1 MALFWITVG
10 ALMGNVTDGTERDQW
25 NNVVI
30 AACTVPAGIVVAYA
44 AYYISTKEKKKE
56 KGENPDTLP
65 GTTGHTMVG
74 NNSVS
79 VLSKSNNLIF

>member
-56 KGENPDTLP
+56 KGEQPDTLP
-65 GTTGHTMVG
+65 GTTMVS

>member
-10 ALMGNVTDGTERDQW
+10 ALMGNITDGTERDQW

-44 AYYISTKEKKKE
+44 ASPYISENFY
-56 KGENPDTLP
+56 KGEPPEYEEIEPASKIKNADTL
-65 GTTGHTMVG
+65 
-74 NNSVS
+74 
-79 VLSKSNNLIF
+79 IF

>member
-30 AACTVPAGIVVAYA
+30 AACTVPAGIVVMYA
-44 AYYISTKEKKKE
+44 VWYISDKPPSYTKLNTEQTSESKN
-56 KGENPDTLP
+56 ENFNTN
-65 GTTGHTMVG
+65 T
-74 NNSVS
+74 
-79 VLSKSNNLIF
+79 LIF

>member
-44 AYYISTKEKKKE
+44 AYYISTKEDKKKDDE
-56 KGENPDTLP
+56 NQLGEP
-65 GTTGHTMVG
+65 GTTMVTD
-74 NNSVS
+74 NPVS
-79 VLSKSNNLIF
+79 IITKTNNLIF

>member
-10 ALMGNVTDGTERDQW
+10 ALMGNITDGTERDQW

-44 AYYISTKEKKKE
+44 ASPYISENFYKGKDTTDTNNDPPGYEKIDPALKIK
-56 KGENPDTLP
+56 NANTN
-65 GTTGHTMVG
+65 T
-74 NNSVS
+74 
-79 VLSKSNNLIF
+79 LIF

>member
-10 ALMGNVTDGTERDQW
+10 ALLGNVTDGTERDQW

-44 AYYISTKEKKKE
+44 AYYISTKEKKKA
-56 KGENPDTLP
+56 KGEKP
-65 GTTGHTMVG
+65 GTPTGTTMVTD
-74 NNSVS
+74 NPVS
-79 VLSKSNNLIF
+79 IIPKTNNLIF

>member
-44 AYYISTKEKKKE
+44 AYYISTKEEKKK
-56 KGENPDTLP
+56 KGEKTGNPT
-65 GTTGHTMVG
+65 GTTMVTD
-74 NNSVS
+74 NRVS
-79 VLSKSNNLIF
+79 IITKTNNLIF

>member
-44 AYYISTKEKKKE
+44 AYYISDKPPAYTKLVTERRSNTLTV
-56 KGENPDTLP
+56 ENNDSTKPNT
-65 GTTGHTMVG
+65 
-74 NNSVS
+74 
-79 VLSKSNNLIF
+79 LIF

>member
-56 KGENPDTLP
+56 KGEQPDTLP
-65 GTTGHTMVG
+65 GTTMLG

>member
-44 AYYISTKEKKKE
+44 AFYISDKPPDKPPAYTKLVTERRSNTLTV
-56 KGENPDTLP
+56 ENNDSIKPPNT
-65 GTTGHTMVG
+65 
-74 NNSVS
+74 
-79 VLSKSNNLIF
+79 LIF